1 MAAQDYSESRYVH
14 LAINGLSGLL
24 GLLDV
29 KASISVFELRS
40 KVEDL
45 LKIPM
50 KEQQLLLG
58 ASPLSD
64 TATLDDALGLTK
76 QTQEEPQKGCTEVT
90 LVRVQKPEIEQDFS
104 PWLDR
109 DAWSWR

>member
-1 MAAQDYSESRYVH
+1 MAAHDCKHIHV
-14 LAINGLSGLL
+14 AINGISGLL

-29 KASISVFELRS
+29 KPSISVFELRS

-50 KEQQLLLG
+50 KEQQLLHG
-58 ASPLSD
+58 ADPLKD
-64 TATLDDALGLTK
+64 TVTLDVALGLTE
-76 QTQEEPQKGCTEVT
+76 EEPRPKGESRSEVT
-90 LVRVQKPEIEQDFS
+90 LVRVQKPEVIQDYS

-109 DAWSWR
+109 DAWSWH